1 MGAKFIMKLSTYIKS
16 NSIKTISILVL
27 CLTLFVVLFGV
38 GCSTKKDGDI
48 EVQATVTNIERG
60 YDKFERKKY
69 ERHFVTYTANG
80 KTYTSI
86 LNGDVSDLK
95 IGDIITAYYSPEK
108 PEKISRPIQ
117 NQSYV
122 VIIGIASFLIID
134 FIITVILRKRAY
146 LTSTDI
152 FQKNID
158 FNLLGKI
165 YFEKI

>member
-1 MGAKFIMKLSTYIKS
+1 M
-16 NSIKTISILVL
+16 
-27 CLTLFVVLFGV
+27 
-38 GCSTKKDGDI
+38 
-48 EVQATVTNIERG
+48 
-60 YDKFERKKY
+60 
-69 ERHFVTYTANG
+69 
-80 KTYTSI
+80 
-86 LNGDVSDLK
+86 
-95 IGDIITAYYSPEK
+95 
-108 PEKISRPIQ
+108 Q

-134 FIITVILRKRAY
+134 FIITVILRKKAY

>member
-1 MGAKFIMKLSTYIKS
+1 MGEKFIMKLSTYIKS

-95 IGDIITAYYSPEK
+95 IGDIISAYYSPEK
-108 PEKISRPIQ
+108 PDKISRPMQ

-134 FIITVILRKRAY
+134 FIITVILRKKGILNKHRY
-146 LTSTDI
+146 I
-152 FQKNID
+152 PKNTD
-158 FNLLGKI
+158 FNLLG
-165 YFEKI
+165 ENLL

>member
-16 NSIKTISILVL
+16 NSIKIISILL
-27 CLTLFVVLFGV
+27 CLTIFLMLFGV

-60 YDKFERKKY
+60 YDKFERKNY

-95 IGDIITAYYSPEK
+95 IGDIITAYYSPEN
-108 PEKISRPIQ
+108 PEKISRPMQ

-134 FIITVILRKRAY
+134 FIITVILRKKGILNKHRY
-146 LTSTDI
+146 IPKKYRL
-152 FQKNID
+152 
-158 FNLLGKI
+158 
-165 YFEKI
+165 

>member
-1 MGAKFIMKLSTYIKS
+1 MGEKFIMKLSTSTKS
-16 NSIKTISILVL
+16 NSIKIISILL

-38 GCSTKKDGDI
+38 GCSAKKDGDI

-60 YDKFERKKY
+60 YDKFERKNY

-108 PEKISRPIQ
+108 PEK
-117 NQSYV
+117 
-122 VIIGIASFLIID
+122 
-134 FIITVILRKRAY
+134 Y
-146 LTSTDI
+146 LDQCKI
-152 FQKNID
+152 
-158 FNLLGKI
+158 NLM
-165 YFEKI
+165 

>member
-1 MGAKFIMKLSTYIKS
+1 MGEKFIMKLSTYIKS

-38 GCSTKKDGDI
+38 GCSAKKDGDI
-48 EVQATVTNIERG
+48 EVQATITNIERG

-108 PEKISRPIQ
+108 PEKISRPMQ

-134 FIITVILRKRAY
+134 FIITVILRKKGILNKHRY
-146 LTSTDI
+146 IPKKYRL
-152 FQKNID
+152 
-158 FNLLGKI
+158 
-165 YFEKI
+165 

>member
-60 YDKFERKKY
+60 YDKFEWKNY

-86 LNGDVSDLK
+86 LNGNVSDLK
-95 IGDIITAYYSPEK
+95 IGDVITAYYSPEN

-134 FIITVILRKRAY
+134 LIITVILRKMGILNKHRY
-146 LTSTDI
+146 I
-152 FQKNID
+152 PKKYRF
-158 FNLLGKI
+158 
-165 YFEKI
+165 